1 MYTQLYFHPI
11 RGIYDIHLREFL
23 KSWLAG
29 AFFSTDLAEHLAM
42 TDNEVTA
49 AMLDASRT
57 PSHPGYAHARA
68 MVEREHFRRM
78 YQRNPDDVAI
88 NPKAAEAI
96 FQAASCR
103 YSCTEVYYDSPKET
117 NRPMDFPVLTPD
129 KRIVSGRSLS
139 IILPTL
145 PVAAADYVFIAPAR
159 RDDAEEW
166 LSKERQNLIIP
177 KMEVESP

>member
-78 YQRNPDDVAI
+78 YQRNPDACGNQSQGRRGDFSGCLL
-88 NPKAAEAI
+88 PL
-96 FQAASCR
+96 F
-103 YSCTEVYYDSPKET
+103 VY
-117 NRPMDFPVLTPD
+117 
-129 KRIVSGRSLS
+129 GG
-139 IILPTL
+139 IL
-145 PVAAADYVFIAPAR
+145 
-159 RDDAEEW
+159 
-166 LSKERQNLIIP
+166 
-177 KMEVESP
+177 